1 MYFLRMLRVYDA
13 WFIPMFS
20 DDLFHPDH
28 IVPFAKLESTFMEMT
43 NKFITHFF
51 VESDTVIG
59 QILILFFRISDA

>member
-1 MYFLRMLRVYDA
+1 
-13 WFIPMFS
+13 MFS

-28 IVPFAKLESTFMEMT
+28 IIPGIELESTFMEMT